1 MAPDGSTLVVRD
13 ISAHFVNLKPIVAE
27 KKNRGEKSKSS
38 RFSHCSGV
46 VRIAAICTRKLRKL
60 PSRGQKFK
68 PKETC
73 TCLAGAT
80 KFGLPNVGLAGLLTP
95 SPNFRGTEPKKF
107 AAP

>member
-1 MAPDGSTLVVRD
+1 MAPDGSPLVVRD
-13 ISAHFVNLKPIVAE
+13 IIAHFVNLKPIVAE

-38 RFSHCSGV
+38 RFSDCSGV
-46 VRIAAICTRKLRKL
+46 VRIAAICTRKL

-68 PKETC
+68 RKETC

-95 SPNFRGTEPKKF
+95 SPNLRGTEPKKF